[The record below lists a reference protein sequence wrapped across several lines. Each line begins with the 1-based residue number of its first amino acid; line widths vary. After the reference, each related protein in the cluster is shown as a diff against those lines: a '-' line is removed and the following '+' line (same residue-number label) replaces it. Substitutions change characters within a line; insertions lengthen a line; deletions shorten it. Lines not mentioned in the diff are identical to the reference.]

1 MDLKCEFCDKKFST
15 KSNLSNHQKTTK
27 YCLILQGKENENKKY
42 KCDLCEKE
50 FTVNQ
55 NLREHYVNC
64 LKINSKYTENL
75 KKKEEKY
82 QDELRTK
89 DNLITQLKDEIKQ
102 RDCENDLNVVQ
113 FKEREKRKDEYI
125 SKLEELLNKANQ
137 TIAEIAKQPKTTNN
151 SDNRVNNNYITNNF
165 DINDIEK
172 ISDVLDNHLTP
183 DVLRRGQ
190 EGIADMLKNHLLQT
204 ENGEPIYECTDV
216 SRQKFEFRNSDGNIE
231 TDPKATKLIRN
242 LGRSGMWNKSHN
254 TGKKLWE
261 KEDGTVNYDAQTV
274 FMPQVTEVLDIDRD
288 SSKFRRHLAS
298 ITVRQRSTLS
308 K

>member
-64 LKINSKYTENL
+64 LKINNKYTEKL
-75 KKKEEKY
+75 KKQEEKY

-89 DNLITQLKDEIKQ
+89 DNLII
-102 RDCENDLNVVQ
+102 Q
-113 FKEREKRKDEYI
+113 FKEKEKQKDEYI
-125 SKLEELLNKANQ
+125 SKLEKSLNKANQ
-137 TIAEIAKQPKTTNN
+137 TIAEIAKQPKTTNNN

-165 DINDIEK
+165 DINDIKK

-190 EGIADMLKNHLLQT
+190 EGIADMLKNNLLQT

-216 SRQKFEFRNSDGNIE
+216 ARQKFEFRNADGNIE

-242 LGRSGMWNKSHN
+242 LGRSGMWNKSHS
-254 TGKKLWE
+254 TAKKLWE
-261 KEDGTVNYDAQTV
+261 KDDGTINYDAQTT
-274 FMPQVTEVLDIDRD
+274 FMPQVTDVLDIDKD

-298 ITVRQRSTLS
+298 ITARQRANSNI
-308 K
+308 KI

>member
-1 MDLKCEFCDKKFST
+1 MECQYCNKIFSVKSSLLHHQNTAKFCIKKRG
-15 KSNLSNHQKTTK
+15 
-27 YCLILQGKENENKKY
+27 IVDNETY
-42 KCDLCEKE
+42 KCDHCSKLLS
-50 FTVNQ
+50 TQSRLNT
-55 NLREHYVNC
+55 H
-64 LKINSKYTENL
+64 LKICKI
-75 KKKEEKY
+75 KKNNEKRKEEEKIAN
-82 QDELRTK
+82 QEEK
-89 DNLITQLKDEIKQ
+89 IHSELKDEKDKNIFMSKQ
-102 RDCENDLNVVQ
+102 LEHYQLMLKDKDNCISN
-113 FKEREKRKDEYI
+113 KDEYI
-125 SKLEELLNKANQ
+125 SKLEELLERANK
-137 TIAEIAKQPKTTNN
+137 TIAEIAKQPKTTNNN

-204 ENGEPIYECTDV
+204 ENGEPMYECTDV

-261 KEDGTVNYDAQTV
+261 KDDGTVNYDAQTT

-298 ITVRQRSTLS
+298 ITARQRLTSS